1 MSIILES
8 HDLCKRYG
16 NIRTGF
22 EALRG
27 VNITLSSGQITGLL
41 GPNGSGK
48 TTFIKTA
55 TGLLQPTSGTIT
67 IDGMPVGPQT
77 KAVVSY
83 LPERTY
89 FSDWMKT
96 TDMLEYFLDFYE
108 DFDIDRACD
117 MLNALNI
124 RPDQKLRNMSK
135 GTKEK
140 VQLVMVMS
148 RRAKLYILDEPIA
161 GVDPASRDFIL
172 RTILSNY
179 DPEAAILISTHLITD
194 IEQILDHVIFL
205 QEGCV
210 RLAGNVDDIRNVE
223 GKSIDALFRE
233 VFRC

>member
-96 TDMLEYFLDFYE
+96 TDMLEYFRDFYE

-117 MLNALNI
+117 MLNALDI

>member
-117 MLNALNI
+117 MLNALDI
-124 RPDQKLRNMSK
+124 LPDQKLRNMSK